1 MSKKSRNRR
10 GAGSKPASDLLVND
24 IAEAEITLL
33 QARAERHWRTL
44 DEEVH
49 QILRDAVSGK
59 SD

>member
-10 GAGSKPASDLLVND
+10 GAGSKAASDLLVIN
-24 IAEAEITLL
+24 IAEEEIALL
-33 QARAERHWRTL
+33 QVRAKRHGRTL

-59 SD
+59 K